1 MNMIIK
7 KKTILLLAAGSF
19 VMSGCVEKNE
29 MEPPKIQYATK
40 LEAQAQ
46 QQGWKFKS
54 KPFKNKRLEKLS
66 HKKIEACVDCVAPAF
81 TKKVPPSPTYASVK
95 KVVVDK
101 PIDTFYYGTYDYT
114 VAPEDTVVPHNVYV
128 QNSSYEEKE
137 ITPVAYM
144 NSSQGGYSSKGT
156 TAIQIGAFR
165 HYAGAKEY
173 LRRYSVLSTQHGV
186 TIKTGIKGGKPIHRV
201 RIEGFSSR
209 PEAKKFME
217 RFGLSDAFLVRK

>member
-29 MEPPKIQYATK
+29 MEPPKVQYATQ

-46 QQGWKFKS
+46 EQGWQLKS
-54 KPFKNKRLEKLS
+54 KPFKNKKLEKLS
-66 HKKIEACVDCVAPAF
+66 HKKIEACADCVAPAF
-81 TKKVPPSPTYASVK
+81 AKKVPTLPTYASAK
-95 KVVVDK
+95 NVVLDK
-101 PIDTFYYGTYDYT
+101 PIDTLHYGAYDYT
-114 VAPEDTVVPHNVYV
+114 VAPQDTMVQENVYA
-128 QNSSYEEKE
+128 QNSTYDEKE

-173 LRRYSVLSTQHGV
+173 LRRYSALSTKHEV
-186 TIKTGIKGGKPIHRV
+186 SIKTGMKAGKPIHRV

-209 PEAKKFME
+209 SEAKRFMA